1 MNNAV
6 VKIFDMVDH
15 AQQARNALL
24 SEGFQAD
31 EVTLSVA
38 NDEAGPVVGNF
49 TVGNSPVESPEH
61 TYDRNYANVS
71 QPGHCL
77 VTVEVADA
85 LRASKAEMILA
96 RFGARDA
103 DPFSAPMH

>member
-1 MNNAV
+1 MNNAI

-24 SEGFQAD
+24 SEGFDAD
-31 EVTLSVA
+31 EVTLSIA

-49 TVGNSPVESPEH
+49 TVGNSPMESASH
-61 TYDRNYANVS
+61 TYERNYADMG
-71 QPGHCL
+71 QGGHCL
-77 VTVEVADA
+77 VTVEVADKM
-85 LRASKAEMILA
+85 RASRAEMILA

-103 DPFSAPMH
+103 DPLAQPMH